1 MKNKWKKMLASLMCG
16 LLVFG
21 ILPIQ
26 STYAAT
32 DSSVSSITDSI
43 SDNETLDSQGV
54 ENVEQADESTEA
66 QTNQDL
72 TEETEKSTDAKI
84 NYLYVESPYLETPAQ
99 ENIVLSIGDGTQN
112 VSNVRLIYSD
122 ENGIN
127 EEWGCS
133 EQKEETFLF
142 EKSFENSEQNSYQ
155 IVSVKYNENGEEKEE
170 NLASIGIDAWFG
182 VNKTYEG
189 YQPYESSEEDISDSE
204 VEASIV
210 TIDGDTSAEEAAQDV
225 SETLVDTQT
234 LVDGI
239 AVQSGIEENAS
250 RNKDLVVVID
260 PGHGGKDSGAT
271 ANGLYEK
278 NLTLSI
284 AKYCREE
291 LEKYAGVKVYMTRES
306 DTYPTLTERVEL
318 AKNWGAD
325 VLVSIHIN
333 SADATGAN
341 GAEVWYPN
349 SNYNAEIHNE
359 GQVLAGKIQKELVAL
374 GLTDRKITTGNS
386 KDYKYPDGSVA
397 DSLSIIRNS
406 KLNGFPGII
415 VEHAFISNPSDAAKL
430 KQDSFLK
437 QLGIADA
444 TGIANTYGLIKKTAL
459 NLQVSNKNDFAGT
472 ANIQVSGV
480 GTNGE
485 IVVSN
490 ENGTTRQYSVSA
502 GSATVV
508 FDIKDFS
515 NARGTY
521 KVQAYTAT
529 GELKKEITFYVSKD
543 VSRTISA
550 TSVDDKD
557 MEVLLK
563 TKFADMPAEVV
574 AVNFAVWSA
583 ENGQDDLI
591 WYNGSQKTSGEWTAT
606 ANIQKHKTAGTYNVH
621 VYTTLSDGTQLFLD
635 STNFEIENPTVSA
648 SISNYDKDL
657 GTFDIIIKANSK
669 SGIKSIRVPVW
680 CAADQSDIKE
690 YYAEKQNEGTYKV
703 HVSVANHK
711 YAVGTYTAHVYMTA
725 GNGLTGFCGA
735 GHQDVVMPEV
745 KVSATNSDDKEILY
759 NLKAANTGL
768 LGNVRAVQFATWSV
782 EGGQD
787 DIIWYG
793 GSRNS
798 AGEWTAT
805 ADIRKHKTAGTYN
818 VHVYATMT
826 DGSMRFLSSTTFEVS
841 SPKVTAEI
849 RNYDE
854 GKGTFDVVVTPESK
868 SGIQII
874 QVPVWCAGNQS
885 DINWYT
891 AEKQS
896 DGKYVTHVSMSN
908 HKYAVGSYKVHV
920 YMTCENGLK
929 GFVVA
934 GQQEVTMPK
943 VSISAT
949 NSEGKE
955 ILYNLKVSNAGLI
968 GSVRNVQFA
977 TWSAEGGQ
985 DDIIWYGGSRN
996 SAGEWTATADIRKH
1010 KTAGTYNVHV
1020 YATMTDGSM
1029 RFLSSTTFEVSS
1041 PKVTA
1046 EIRNYDEGKGTFD
1059 VVVTPESK
1067 SGIQIIQVPVW
1078 CAGNQSDINW
1088 YTAEKQSDGKYVTH
1102 VSMSNHKY
1110 AVGSYKVHVYMTCEN
1125 GLKGFV
1131 VAGQQ
1136 EVTMPK
1142 VSISATNS
1150 EGKEILYNLKVS
1162 NAGLIGSVR
1171 NVQFA
1176 TWSAEGG
1183 QDDIIWYGGSRNSAG
1198 EWTATADI
1206 RKHKTAGT
1214 YNVHVYATM
1223 ADGSMKLLG
1232 TTTFTVSNISLE
1244 SGVLIDN
1251 YGNVDG
1257 SFEII
1262 IPKVN
1267 SASGVSKVQV
1277 AVWCAANQNDIV
1289 WYNAKKQND
1298 ETYKVYVDPMN
1309 HKGNSGL
1316 YKVHVYVTGENGLV
1330 QKVDTASQLV
1340 TASKYYTIMGETSV
1354 TVDQMVKYYES
1365 TGNQYPAAKLGASG
1379 AATLKEFCEIYLQEA
1394 EAEGVRAE
1402 VAFAQSMKE
1411 TGWLRYGGAV
1421 KIEQNNFAGIGAVDN
1436 DPVGSSAW
1444 FPDVRT
1450 GVRAQIQHLK
1460 AYASTNDLN
1469 NACVDPR
1476 FNLVTR
1482 GCAPYVEW
1490 LGTQENPNGSGWA
1503 TSANYGASIVT
1514 MIKKLKTM

>member
-72 TEETEKSTDAKI
+72 TEETEKSMDAKI

-189 YQPYESSEEDISDSE
+189 YQPYESSEENISDSE

-210 TIDGDTSAEEAAQDV
+210 TIDGDTSVEEAAQDV

-621 VYTTLSDGTQLFLD
+621 VYTTLSDGTQLFLN

-805 ADIRKHKTAGTYN
+805 ADIRKHKA
-818 VHVYATMT
+818 
-826 DGSMRFLSSTTFEVS
+826 
-841 SPKVTAEI
+841 
-849 RNYDE
+849 
-854 GKGTFDVVVTPESK
+854 
-868 SGIQII
+868 
-874 QVPVWCAGNQS
+874 
-885 DINWYT
+885 
-891 AEKQS
+891 
-896 DGKYVTHVSMSN
+896 
-908 HKYAVGSYKVHV
+908 
-920 YMTCENGLK
+920 
-929 GFVVA
+929 
-934 GQQEVTMPK
+934 
-943 VSISAT
+943 
-949 NSEGKE
+949 
-955 ILYNLKVSNAGLI
+955 
-968 GSVRNVQFA
+968 
-977 TWSAEGGQ
+977 
-985 DDIIWYGGSRN
+985 
-996 SAGEWTATADIRKH
+996 
-1010 KTAGTYNVHV
+1010 
-1020 YATMTDGSM
+1020 
-1029 RFLSSTTFEVSS
+1029 
-1041 PKVTA
+1041 
-1046 EIRNYDEGKGTFD
+1046 
-1059 VVVTPESK
+1059 
-1067 SGIQIIQVPVW
+1067 
-1078 CAGNQSDINW
+1078 
-1088 YTAEKQSDGKYVTH
+1088 
-1102 VSMSNHKY
+1102 
-1110 AVGSYKVHVYMTCEN
+1110 
-1125 GLKGFV
+1125 
-1131 VAGQQ
+1131 
-1136 EVTMPK
+1136 
-1142 VSISATNS
+1142 
-1150 EGKEILYNLKVS
+1150 
-1162 NAGLIGSVR
+1162 
-1171 NVQFA
+1171 
-1176 TWSAEGG
+1176 
-1183 QDDIIWYGGSRNSAG
+1183 
-1198 EWTATADI
+1198 
-1206 RKHKTAGT
+1206 AGT

-1379 AATLKEFCEIYLQEA
+1379 AATLKEFCEICLQEA

-1402 VAFAQSMKE
+1402 VAFVQSMKE
-1411 TGWLRYGGAV
+1411 TGWLKYGGAV

-1490 LGTQENPNGSGWA
+1490 LGTQENPNGYGWA

-1514 MIKKLKTM
+1514 MIKKLKAM

>member
-1 MKNKWKKMLASLMCG
+1 MCNSELEEEKMKNKWKKVLASFMCG
-16 LLVFG
+16 LLVLG
-21 ILPIQ
+21 IVPIQ

-32 DSSVSSITDSI
+32 DSSVSSIKDSI
-43 SDNETLDSQGV
+43 SDNETLDSQDV
-54 ENVEQADESTEA
+54 ENVEQADESTDA

-112 VSNVRLIYSD
+112 VLNVRLIYSD
-122 ENGIN
+122 ENGVS

-142 EKSFENSEQNSYQ
+142 KKSFEGSEQNSYQ

-170 NLASIGIDAWFG
+170 NLASIGIDAQFG

-189 YQPYESSEEDISDSE
+189 YQPYESSEEDVSDSE

-210 TIDGDTSAEEAAQDV
+210 TIDGDTSVEEAAQDV
-225 SETLVDTQT
+225 TETLVDTQT

-359 GQVLAGKIQKELVAL
+359 GQALAGKIQKELVAL

-459 NLQVSNKNDFAGT
+459 NLQVSNKNDFVGT
-472 ANIQVSGV
+472 ANIQVSGI
-480 GTNGE
+480 GTNGK

-490 ENGTTRQYSVSA
+490 ENGTTRQYSVST
-502 GSATVV
+502 GSTTVA
-508 FDIKDFS
+508 FDIKDF
-515 NARGTY
+515 NNERGTY

-574 AVNFAVWSA
+574 AVNFAVWSV
-583 ENGQDDLI
+583 ENGQDDII

-606 ANIQKHKTAGTYNVH
+606 ANIQKHKTAGDYNVH
-621 VYTTLSDGTQLFLD
+621 VYATLSDGTQLFLD

-669 SGIKSIRVPVW
+669 SGIKSIKVPVW

-690 YYAEKQNEGTYKV
+690 YYAEKQNDGTYKV

-745 KVSATNSDDKEILY
+745 KISATNSDDKEILY

-768 LGNVRAVQFATWSV
+768 LGNVRAVQFATWSA

-826 DGSMRFLSSTTFEVS
+826 DGSMRFLGSTTFEVS

-896 DGKYVTHVSMSN
+896 DGTYVTHVSMSN

-949 NSEGKE
+949 NSDGKE
-955 ILYNLKVSNAGLI
+955 ILYNLKVSNAGLM

-985 DDIIWYGGSRN
+985 DDIVWYGGS
-996 SAGEWTATADIRKH
+996 W
-1010 KTAGTYNVHV
+1010 
-1020 YATMTDGSM
+1020 
-1029 RFLSSTTFEVSS
+1029 
-1041 PKVTA
+1041 
-1046 EIRNYDEGKGTFD
+1046 
-1059 VVVTPESK
+1059 
-1067 SGIQIIQVPVW
+1067 
-1078 CAGNQSDINW
+1078 
-1088 YTAEKQSDGKYVTH
+1088 
-1102 VSMSNHKY
+1102 
-1110 AVGSYKVHVYMTCEN
+1110 
-1125 GLKGFV
+1125 
-1131 VAGQQ
+1131 
-1136 EVTMPK
+1136 
-1142 VSISATNS
+1142 
-1150 EGKEILYNLKVS
+1150 
-1162 NAGLIGSVR
+1162 
-1171 NVQFA
+1171 
-1176 TWSAEGG
+1176 
-1183 QDDIIWYGGSRNSAG
+1183 NSAG

-1267 SASGVSKVQV
+1267 SASGVSKVQA

-1411 TGWLRYGGAV
+1411 TGWLKYGGAV

-1444 FPDVRT
+1444 FPDVRI

-1469 NACVDPR
+1469 NARVDPR

-1490 LGTQENPNGSGWA
+1490 LGTQENPNGYGWA